1 MTPEDVPWP
10 VEFVRAS
17 QLVADGATDEEVREA
32 VEAFEEAG
40 GRV

>member
-17 QLVADGATDEEVREA
+17 ELRPEGASDEDVREA
-32 VEAFEEAG
+32 IEEIEE
-40 GRV
+40 

>member
-17 QLVADGATDEEVREA
+17 LLVRDEATDDQVRAAIEEI
-32 VEAFEEAG
+32 EE
-40 GRV
+40 